1 MTTDSPFDPYRSPS
15 LPEVPYPGMQ
25 RAGRPG
31 WLTTLCVLCIV
42 LGALGIMNSLFG
54 AVGAIGGPMM
64 QRWIQP
70 KASTGLP
77 PKLQQAQEKF
87 QGELNAVQG
96 KFFWATVP
104 ALLFRFVVAL
114 LLLIGGVRSLS
125 LKEAGR
131 QLLLIA
137 CGAALVFE
145 VLHAILQSLISL
157 EMMTVVNSY
166 VENLTNGLPDDNNTP
181 PGMIPMM
188 QMIVRISI
196 IGGIIFAYLIAI
208 AKIALYTFGLIYLR
222 KKHIKG
228 LFTP

>member
-1 MTTDSPFDPYRSPS
+1 MMTDSPFDPYRSPS
-15 LPEVPYPGMQ
+15 LPEVPYAGTP

-54 AVGAIGGPMM
+54 AVGAIGGPML
-64 QRWIQP
+64 QRAMQP
-70 KASTGLP
+70 KGSTGLP
-77 PKLQQAQEKF
+77 PKLQDAQEKF
-87 QGELNAVQG
+87 QGEINAVQG
-96 KFFWATVP
+96 KYFWATVP
-104 ALLFRFVVAL
+104 GLVFRLVVAL
-114 LLLIGGVRSLS
+114 LLLIGGIRTLS
-125 LKEAGR
+125 LKEPGR
-131 QLLLIA
+131 QLLVTA
-137 CGAALVFE
+137 CGVAMVFE

-166 VENLTNGLPDDNNTP
+166 VENLTNGLPDDSNAP

-188 QMIVRISI
+188 QIIVRASI
-196 IGGIIFAYLIAI
+196 VGGIIVAYLIAV
-208 AKIALYTFGLIYLR
+208 AKIALYTFGLVYLR